1 MTAAL
6 SEPKLRFLVEA
17 PMTKVSPS
25 WDRASNGAS
34 ADDDADE
41 VDEVDDGLAEDDE
54 EDEDED
60 EDDVDVDA
68 LLLLPPHA
76 LSSATKTMND
86 AERRAW
92 VRKGDSVSE

>member
-1 MTAAL
+1 M
-6 SEPKLRFLVEA
+6 
-17 PMTKVSPS
+17 
-25 WDRASNGAS
+25 ASNGVS
-34 ADDDADE
+34 ADDDA
-41 VDEVDDGLAEDDE
+41 DEVDDGLAEDDE

-60 EDDVDVDA
+60 EDEDEKDDDVDVDVDA

-92 VRKGDSVSE
+92 VRKGDSVSR